1 MRNLLAYLEV
11 EGEVVEKLVACNQE
25 LLAEWRKVESK
36 IAYYIQKAKKFELEK
51 LLQKTL
57 EKENLLLNQIKE
69 ILDKVQNEQE
79 DIKQKTTK
87 EPVIF
92 INNEQ
97 NIIKQNQ
104 MINICFILIPIKS
117 TIIGLKIKH
126 QRLYFHRI

>member
-51 LLQKTL
+51 LLEKTL

-87 EPVIF
+87 EPVIL
-92 INNEQ
+92 
-97 NIIKQNQ
+97 
-104 MINICFILIPIKS
+104 LIMN
-117 TIIGLKIKH
+117 
-126 QRLYFHRI
+126 RIS